1 MSNKLFDKES
11 HKRLAM
17 QALLVLGLVTFVG
30 GSVVF
35 FYQASLPYVGFE
47 FSGESVVGAV
57 APDGPAAAAGLQV
70 GDRIL
75 TIDGLSPMSSGE
87 IYLRPGEG
95 TLQLEV
101 AREGQTL
108 FLAVNPAPPSLATVL
123 DKAGYF
129 LMALGFWII
138 AILVLVFKPRDSVAQ
153 FFVLLT
159 LLGTAVVVIWRM
171 ADLGALWANLLMGV
185 LAAAIGPMF
194 VHYHTLFPERSH
206 FRGKGLLLGCLYG
219 IGAVLAVLSL
229 SLDVLYYTGLYRH
242 FGSDPWPSA
251 AVTIKAYFSVCLV
264 AGLVLLGRTYRV
276 TTSERSK
283 RQIALVALG
292 STLALLPLIVLILVP
307 QILFAHYLIPSW
319 IPLLMLAF
327 IPASYLYATY
337 RHDLMKLDRV
347 VNRSVALFFLG
358 LALVLLYLGL
368 EWGIRSLVPDSRP
381 LPVTLGDIIPVL
393 VLLFAFQPL
402 KRQIERGVDH
412 LFYGGWYNYESFTL
426 EMSRALNEAVD
437 LETIV
442 TLLTENVA
450 QTMRVKE
457 IALLLPDGEDA
468 FCVRASRGFEPTI
481 PDCPAGVLVN
491 SLQESGKPI
500 EHELLGK
507 RLRSELDVRGEI
519 AGYTQAGV
527 QMWVP
532 LVQQGELEAILVLGN
547 KVADEFYTRNDH
559 TILFTLAQQAAI
571 ALARARLVEELK
583 GRLGEVQALSQQL
596 LALQERNQQR
606 MALELHDQAVQDL
619 LFVRQLLDSALRE
632 AAPAKRIEGA
642 RDELLRI
649 AGYLDTLIFE
659 LRPPELERGELG
671 QILNKYAVNF
681 QKRRDVPVAFQ
692 AHGSSGGAAIPEE
705 IKLAVY
711 RIFQESLNNARKHA
725 EAQQVEAILDVRPD
739 CVRLEVRDDGVGF
752 EVPAHLGGWI
762 HANRLGLLGMRAR
775 AKELGGDLKV
785 MSQPGHGTGIVVSV
799 PLPPA

>member
-1 MSNKLFDKES
+1 MSRRLFDQDS
-11 HKRLAM
+11 RRQIAM

-30 GSVVF
+30 GAVVF
-35 FYQASLPYVGFE
+35 FYQASLPYTGFE

-57 APDGPAAAAGLQV
+57 APEGPAAAAGLQV
-70 GDRIL
+70 GDRIM

-87 IYLRPGEG
+87 IYLRPGKSA
-95 TLQLEV
+95 LQLAV
-101 AREGQTL
+101 ARDGRTL
-108 FLAVNPAPPSLATVL
+108 FLELDLAPPSLRTVL

-129 LMALGFWII
+129 FMALGFWTI
-138 AILVLVFKPRDSVAQ
+138 AMLVLVFKPKDSVAQ

-159 LLGTAVVVIWRM
+159 LLGTVVVVIWRM
-171 ADLGALWANLLMGV
+171 ADLGALWANLLMGI
-185 LAAAIGPMF
+185 LASVIGPMF
-194 VHYHTLFPERSH
+194 VHYHTLFPERIQ
-206 FRGKGLLLGCLYG
+206 FKGKGILLGFLYG
-219 IGAVLAVLSL
+219 LGAALALLSL
-229 SLDVLYYTGLYRH
+229 ALDALYYTGLYRH
-242 FGSDPWPSA
+242 IGSDPWPSA
-251 AVTIKAYFSVCLV
+251 AVAIKTYFSACLL

-276 TTSERSK
+276 TSSERSK

-292 STLALLPLIVLILVP
+292 SALALLPLVVLILVP
-307 QILFAHYLIPSW
+307 QILFALYLVPSW

-337 RHDLMKLDRV
+337 RHDLMRLDRV

-358 LALVLLYLGL
+358 LVLLSLYLGL
-368 EWGIRSLVPDSRP
+368 EWVIRSLLPDSRP
-381 LPVTLGDIIPVL
+381 LPVTLGNVIPVL

-402 KRQIERGVDH
+402 KRQIERLVDH

-426 EMSRALNEAVD
+426 EMSRSLNEAVD

-442 TLLTENVA
+442 TLLTEDVA
-450 QTMRVKE
+450 QSMRVKE
-457 IALLLPDGEDA
+457 IALFLPNGKDV
-468 FCVRASRGFEPTI
+468 FRVRASRGFDLSIAACPTRGLI
-481 PDCPAGVLVN
+481 DFLRGY
-491 SLQESGKPI
+491 GKPI
-500 EHELLGK
+500 EHGLLSE
-507 RLRSELDVRGEI
+507 RLHSEPRVGDEI
-519 AGYTQAGV
+519 AAFTHAGM

-559 TILFTLAQQAAI
+559 AILFTLAQQAAI
-571 ALARARLVEELK
+571 ALARARLVEELQ

-606 MALELHDQAVQDL
+606 MAFELHDQAVQDL
-619 LFVRQLLDSALRE
+619 LFVRQLLDSALGE

-649 AGYLDTLIFE
+649 VGYLDTLIFE

-671 QILNKYAVNF
+671 PILNKYAVNF
-681 QKRRDVPVAFQ
+681 QKRRDLPVVFQ
-692 AHGSSGGAAIPEE
+692 ANGSSDGATIPEE

-725 EAQQVEAILDVRPD
+725 EANRVEATLDVQPD
-739 CVRLEVRDDGVGF
+739 CVRLEVHDDGVGF

-762 HANRLGLLGMRAR
+762 DANRLGLLGMRAR

-785 MSQPGHGTGIVVSV
+785 ISRPGHGTGIVVSI
-799 PLPPA
+799 PLRST